1 MIKVASQLLDNI
13 SGYMREH
20 PEMVT
25 GLLAGGGIGA
35 LGGALA
41 TGSSEDDD
49 EDSAGSRVSR
59 RVKNALIGA
68 VAGGAAGGGLGY
80 ALGANGPLLA
90 PLPEG
95 DESPEMA
102 AVTSIPGRSI
112 MGALG
117 FGIGH
122 YGDSKNMAKARESLL
137 DSLEHNVAASNGT
150 VKSVRPGNIEAV
162 EAAINTPEASGNLKG
177 QYTTL
182 DKYKQWFEGNN
193 PGATPRSFLDA
204 AERAGVDIDYKA
216 IKDRYKGELS
226 MSERFKDA
234 MEGFDKKTLST
245 SAGRTD
251 LLKRLTKARLYSRK
265 AGKKTNVMNAL
276 RGLKADRRIGNKLF
290 RNKLGLIGA
299 GAGALS
305 PELLDLLGL
314 TTGLSSDFTAPM
326 H

>member
-41 TGSSEDDD
+41 TGSSEDD

-68 VAGGAAGGGLGY
+68 AAGGAAGGGLGY

-102 AVTSIPGRSI
+102 AVTSIPGRGI

-122 YGDSKNMAKARESLL
+122 YGDNKNIAKARESLL
-137 DSLEHNVAASNGT
+137 DSLEHNVTTSNGT

-162 EAAINTPEASGNLKG
+162 EAAINTPNANGALKG

-216 IKDRYKGELS
+216 IKDRYSGELS
-226 MSERFKDA
+226 TSEKFKDA
-234 MEGFDKKTLST
+234 MEGFDKKTLAT
-245 SAGRTD
+245 SAGRAD
-251 LLKRLTKARLYSRK
+251 FVQRLRNAGLIDPKA
-265 AGKKTNVMNAL
+265 AGKTNVMNAL
-276 RGLKADRRIGNKLF
+276 RGLKTDRRIGNKLF

-305 PELLDLLGL
+305 PELLELLGL